1 MSKITIENLSQ
12 ETAAIARAKTRISWG
27 AVALNAISIPLS
39 GVTIDTE
46 DKSALATTAVD
57 DAWLAAVA
65 GLPTVSRRGL
75 EFLSS
80 ALGDKGWVSIDEALR
95 FVEIEKSQ
103 RDVAVQAEAAKAAV
117 ANRGAAMLL
126 ARAESELPG
135 TLARVAENAK
145 DIAIAAVGVA
155 NFTKEVAIL
164 SGKSLGTAAGWVKS
178 IRG

>member
-1 MSKITIENLSQ
+1 MSKTTIDNIGQ
-12 ETAAIARAKTRISWG
+12 ETTDLARAKTRISWG

-39 GVTIDTE
+39 GVIIDTE
-46 DKSALATTAVD
+46 DKSALATTSVD

-80 ALGDKGWVSIDEALR
+80 ALNNKGWVSIDEALR
-95 FVEIEKSQ
+95 FVEIEKDH
-103 RDVAVQAEAAKAAV
+103 REVAIQTEAVKAV
-117 ANRGAAMLL
+117 VVNRGAAMLL

-164 SGKSLGTAAGWVKS
+164 SGKSLGVAAGWVKNL
-178 IRG
+178 RG